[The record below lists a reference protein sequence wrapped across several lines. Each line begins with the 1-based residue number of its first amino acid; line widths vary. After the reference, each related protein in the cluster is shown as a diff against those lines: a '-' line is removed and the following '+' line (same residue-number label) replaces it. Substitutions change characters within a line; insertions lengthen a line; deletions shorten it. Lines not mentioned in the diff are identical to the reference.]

1 MRVPLTNRGCV
12 VEESLSFSALA
23 RRMQCLPAVTPTPLD
38 ARQSDQT
45 HTPPE
50 RGNIMKKFFG
60 TLVALSGLALSQS
73 AALADHNSGSQ
84 YSAQQS
90 YHDGLAHRSYDRQA
104 VHSQAHNF
112 GIGYGQDHS
121 LHHSL
126 SHQAN
131 HDNQDHRA
139 FDRSYGASSFGGGY
153 SSSIYGNRH
162 DAGSAHSQHGNG
174 SWGNGGARWSP
185 RW

>member
-1 MRVPLTNRGCV
+1 MRERLANRGCI

-23 RRMQCLPAVTPTPLD
+23 RRMRCLRAVTLTPLD

-50 RGNIMKKFFG
+50 RGNIMNRIFG
-60 TLVALSGLALSQS
+60 TLVTLSSLALAQS
-73 AALADHNSGSQ
+73 TVQADHNYGSP

-90 YHDGLAHRSYDRQA
+90 YHDGLAQRSYGRQA

-112 GIGYGQDHS
+112 GIGYRQDHS

-139 FDRSYGASSFGGGY
+139 FDRTYGASSFGGGY
-153 SSSIYGNRH
+153 GSSIYGNRY

-174 SWGNGGARWSP
+174 SWGNGGARWFP